1 MRSLAFTCVLAGL
14 AAVFG
19 GLSVWQWRQGSFDA
33 WFGAPP
39 TPVGGML
46 YDSFKPDA
54 VRHIRIA
61 GNGANAVFSLE
72 SSGWQASAPWVDRM
86 DPRAAVAIIHFTL
99 GMRVEDLAP
108 VEKVDAKESGLDAN
122 SVEIRLEDG
131 ERRPLAHYRLGRMS
145 PWKATVEGMEAPVGT
160 VFVQLRDRHR
170 KQQVYLC
177 TGDINPL
184 FKDGLRFL
192 RDHRPFYFNPATT
205 AKIRIRSPQG
215 DLALGR
221 ANAKAPWRIVSPL
234 DLPTDPA
241 AIKTLLEGLF
251 ELRAATLEDRSAVT
265 LPSSADP
272 VSTRQIAITPFGSEV
287 ETVLDIYPPESPDD
301 KEVKATVSDRPT
313 TVFDLPVKP
322 EAGLVTLANLPMQVN
337 ELRDPTLTR
346 LNIASLRG
354 ISIQPSTSSP
364 VVITRE
370 PPKPWQVT
378 VDGVEREASEENLFV
393 LLKAV
398 TTGRATA
405 FASDAATDFTPWGL
419 DRPFLRLHFL
429 GQDNQGLEL
438 RFGMDKRGDVFV
450 NRLGSP
456 TVMQVDPALTESI
469 PVRPYEWRH
478 SRVWSL
484 DRSNLLAIERSAA
497 GTAPLVLEY
506 DNAYESWEATREG
519 ADASA
524 TVDPAKASIMLAAL
538 EGLKASKWLAA
549 GDADALAA
557 LSAPSLVFK
566 VRERVFDDHGAFTG
580 FSDRVLALAPA
591 GGSRSGFHYG
601 RLNTDP
607 QLFLI
612 DRETFRKLSLKPTD

>member
-1 MRSLAFTCVLAGL
+1 MRSLAFTCVLAVL
-14 AAVFG
+14 AALSA
-19 GLSVWQWRQGSFDA
+19 GLSVWQWREGSFDA
-33 WFGAPP
+33 LFGSPP

-46 YDSFKPDA
+46 YDGFRPEA

-72 SSGWQASAPWVDRM
+72 SSGWQAATPWKDRM

-108 VEKVDAKESGLDAN
+108 AEKVDAKESGLDAN
-122 SVEIRLEDG
+122 SIEVRLEDAA
-131 ERRPLAHYRLGRMS
+131 RRPLAQYRLGRMS

-192 RDHRPFYFNPATT
+192 RDHRPFYFNPATV
-205 AKIRIRSPQG
+205 ARIRIRSPQG

-221 ANAKAPWRIVSPL
+221 ATPQAAWRIVSPL
-234 DLPTDPA
+234 DLPTDPV

-251 ELRAATLEDRSAVT
+251 ELRAAKIEDRAAVT
-265 LPSSADP
+265 LPSSASP
-272 VSTRQIAITPFGSEV
+272 AKASQIAITPFGAEE
-287 ETVLDIYPPESPDD
+287 ETLLEIFPPESPED

-313 TVFDLPVKP
+313 AVFDLPVKP
-322 EAGLVTLANLPMQVN
+322 EPGLVTLANLPMEVN
-337 ELRDPTLTR
+337 MLRDPTLTR
-346 LNIASLRG
+346 LNIPSLRG
-354 ISIQPSTSSP
+354 ISIQPSTSAP
-364 VVITRE
+364 VLISRD

-378 VDGVEREASEENLFV
+378 VDGRQHEANEENLFL

-398 TTGRATA
+398 TSGRATG
-405 FASDAATDFTPWGL
+405 FVSDAATDFTPWGL

-429 GQDNQGLEL
+429 GQDQQGLEL

-456 TVMQVDPALTESI
+456 TVMQVAPELTQSI
-469 PVRPYEWRH
+469 PIRPHEWRH
-478 SRVWSL
+478 ARIWSL
-484 DRSNLLAIERSAA
+484 DRANLLGIERAA
-497 GTAPLVLEY
+497 GNQPPLVLEY
-506 DNAYESWEATREG
+506 NNAYETWRASREG
-519 ADASA
+519 ADA
-524 TVDPAKASIMLAAL
+524 TASIDPMKAGVMLGAL
-538 EGLKASKWLAA
+538 EELRAAKWLSAS
-549 GDADALAA
+549 DSEALAA
-557 LSAPSLVFK
+557 LASPALTFR
-566 VRERVFDDHGAFTG
+566 VRERSFDDQGSFRG
-580 FSDRVLALAPA
+580 FSDRTLTLAPA
-591 GGSRSGFHYG
+591 GGLRSGFFYG
-601 RLNTDP
+601 RINTDP

-612 DRETFRKLSLKPTD
+612 DRDDCRKLAIEPTG

>member
-1 MRSLAFTCVLAGL
+1 MRSLAFTCLLAGL

-46 YDSFKPDA
+46 YASFKPDA

-72 SSGWQASAPWVDRM
+72 SAGWQASTPWKDRM

-99 GMRVEDLAP
+99 GMKVEDLAP
-108 VEKVDAKESGLDAN
+108 AEKVDAKESGLDAN
-122 SVEIRLEDG
+122 SVEVRLEDAD
-131 ERRPLAHYRLGRMS
+131 RRPLAHYRLGRMS
-145 PWKATVEGMEAPVGT
+145 PWKATVEGMEEPVGT

-192 RDHRPFYFNPATT
+192 RDHRPFYFNPSTL

-215 DLALGR
+215 DLTLGR
-221 ANAKAPWRIVSPL
+221 TSAQSPWRIVSPL
-234 DLPTDPA
+234 ELPTDPGS
-241 AIKTLLEGLF
+241 IKTLLEGLF
-251 ELRAATLEDRSAVT
+251 ELRAARLADRSGVT

-272 VSTRQIAITPFGSEV
+272 VKTRQIAITPFGSET
-287 ETVLDIYPPESPDD
+287 ETVLEIYPPESPDD

-313 TVFDLPVKP
+313 AVFDLPVKP
-322 EAGLVTLANLPMQVN
+322 EPGLVTLANLPMQVN

-364 VVITRE
+364 VVITRV
-370 PPKPWQVT
+370 PPQPWQVT
-378 VDGVEREASEENLFV
+378 IDGVAREASEENLFV

-398 TTGRATA
+398 TTGRAIG

-456 TVMQVDPALTESI
+456 TVMQVDPALTASI

-484 DRSNLLAIERSAA
+484 DRSNLLAIERSPA
-497 GTAPLVLEY
+497 GAPSLILEY
-506 DNAYESWEATREG
+506 NNAYESWKASREG

-524 TVDPAKASIMLAAL
+524 TVDPAKASVMLSAL
-538 EGLKASKWLAA
+538 EDLKVTKWLAA
-549 GDADALAA
+549 SDGEALAA
-557 LSAPSLVFK
+557 LAAPVLGFK
-566 VRERVFDDHGAFTG
+566 VRERVFDDQGSFSG
-580 FSDRVLALAPA
+580 FSDRSLVLAPA
-591 GGSRSGFHYG
+591 GGSRTGFHYG
-601 RLNTDP
+601 RINTDP

-612 DRETFRKLSLKPTD
+612 DRETFRKLALEPTD